1 MFVFQKMTRWSSL
14 YSGLA
19 NFATQFKGC
28 PASQPTPLQGLAG
41 RPCCHKCLT
50 RLGPLWGLD
59 EGIWVSLELLSTSQ
73 SLLFLGSFWF
83 VMEKEERCL
92 LPVSF
97 PRERKP
103 YLEQQQQWCSTIK
116 RLHFPPSRPSSLY
129 QRDQVASVNEMHDW
143 KARAASFK
151 RLLCCFYV
159 VMWPLTISA
168 SKAQPTRLPG
178 CLFHLLCT
186 WHQQKRENES
196 SSSSLS
202 HLSSPGWGCKG
213 TKQTPSSH
221 IHKHSTNM
229 GQWWCSQTCIACG
242 NLC

>member
-1 MFVFQKMTRWSSL
+1 MKAYEWALSYWAHHRAFFFLVLFGSL
-14 YSGLA
+14 W
-19 NFATQFKGC
+19 K
-28 PASQPTPLQGLAG
+28 
-41 RPCCHKCLT
+41 
-50 RLGPLWGLD
+50 
-59 EGIWVSLELLSTSQ
+59 
-73 SLLFLGSFWF
+73 
-83 VMEKEERCL
+83 KEERCLL

-103 YLEQQQQWCSTIK
+103 YLEQQWCSTIK
-116 RLHFPPSRPSSLY
+116 RLHFSSIKAQQQQPLPRRP
-129 QRDQVASVNEMHDW
+129 SVNEMHDW

-168 SKAQPTRLPG
+168 SKAQLVCLAASSTYYVPDISRKGKTRAAAASA
-178 CLFHLLCT
+178 T
-186 WHQQKRENES
+186 S
-196 SSSSLS
+196 
-202 HLSSPGWGCKG
+202 SSPGWGCKG